1 MKRCFVRRRE
11 APHCDEHDYVI
22 VGAGSAG
29 CVLASRLSE
38 DPNSE
43 VCLLEAGPSDHSIL
57 IRMPAALIYPIESPI
72 YNWKFESEPEP
83 ALLGRRIGQA
93 RGRCLGGSSSINGM
107 VFVRGN
113 PRDFDSWKA
122 IGVAGW
128 SYEQCLPYFKRLESF
143 ENGRDPNRGGDGPIT
158 VVRSQA
164 RHAFYDAF
172 LQAGRQFG
180 LRDAGDYNS
189 GPQHGVH
196 VTQATIR
203 DGIRCS
209 TSTAYLRPAM
219 VRRNLAVQ
227 TGCLVEKIE
236 FAGKKA
242 VSVSYS
248 RRGERRKAVAA
259 KEVILCAGTI
269 GSPHLLMLS
278 GVGDADHL
286 RAHDIRVVC
295 DLRGV
300 GQDLQDHV
308 VASLRFASDK
318 TYSVTSKLTLFGR
331 ARIGLEWLLL
341 KRGLGRSNFFEVG
354 AFFGGSDPSYPNLQH
369 EFLPF
374 LAEFRSGHVEISDGY
389 QYFLSQMRP
398 YSRGYIRL
406 KSSAPT
412 RPPLISFNYL
422 SDRRDVDE
430 MVDGIRKTL
439 VISHEGAWDKYR
451 QSVLDP
457 VRADSPDDEI
467 VAWMRAM
474 ANTEHHPTSTC
485 RMGTDDMAVTNNEG
499 LVHGLDHLKIV
510 DGSILPRVPT
520 GNINAPIIM
529 AAEKISDAIR
539 RKLHPS

>member
-1 MKRCFVRRRE
+1 LDTRS
-11 APHCDEHDYVI
+11 DEYDYVI

-38 DPNSE
+38 DPDSA

-57 IRMPAALIYPIESPI
+57 IRMPAALIYPIESPV

-83 ALLGRRIGQA
+83 ELLGRRIGQA

-113 PRDFDSWKA
+113 PRDFDSWTS
-122 IGVAGW
+122 IGVDGW
-128 SYEQCLPYFKRLESF
+128 SYEQCLPYFKRLETF

-158 VVRSQA
+158 VLRSQA
-164 RHAFYDAF
+164 RHVFYDAF
-172 LQAGRQFG
+172 LQAGQQFG

-203 DGIRCS
+203 EGIRCS
-209 TSTAYLRPAM
+209 TSVAYLHPAIA
-219 VRRNLAVQ
+219 RRNLAVK
-227 TGCLVEKIE
+227 TGCFVEQIE

-248 RRGERRKAVAA
+248 RRGERRKAAA
-259 KEVILCAGTI
+259 AREVILCAGTI

-286 RAHDIRVVC
+286 RAHDIPVVC
-295 DLRGV
+295 HLPGV
-300 GQDLQDHV
+300 GQHLQDHV
-308 VASLRFASDK
+308 VASLRFASHGP
-318 TYSVTSKLTLFGR
+318 YSVKRMLTPLGR

-341 KRGLGRSNFFEVG
+341 KRGLGASNFFEVG
-354 AFFGGSDPSYPNLQH
+354 AFFGGSDPAYPTLQH

-398 YSRGYIRL
+398 YSRGCIRL
-406 KSSAPT
+406 KSSAPMQ
-412 RPPLISFNYL
+412 RPSICFNYL
-422 SDRRDVDE
+422 SDRRDIQE
-430 MVDGIRKTL
+430 MIDGVRKTL
-439 VISHEGAWDKYR
+439 IIAHESAWDKYR

-457 VRADSPDDEI
+457 VRIDSSDDEI
-467 VAWMRAM
+467 VGWMRAI

-485 RMGTDDMAVTNNEG
+485 RMGTDNMSVTDNVG
-499 LVHGLDHLKIV
+499 SVHGVDHLRIV
-510 DGSILPRVPT
+510 DGSILPRIPT
-520 GNINAPIIM
+520 GNINAAIIM
-529 AAEKISDAIR
+529 VAEKISDAIR
-539 RKLHPS
+539 GKN

>member
-1 MKRCFVRRRE
+1 LDTRS
-11 APHCDEHDYVI
+11 DEYDYVI

-38 DPNSE
+38 DPDSA
-43 VCLLEAGPSDHSIL
+43 VCLLEAGPSDHSVL
-57 IRMPAALIYPIESPI
+57 IRMPAALIYPIESPV

-83 ALLGRRIGQA
+83 ELLGRRIGQA

-113 PRDFDSWKA
+113 PRDFDSWTS
-122 IGVAGW
+122 IGVDGW
-128 SYEQCLPYFKRLESF
+128 SYEQCLPYFKRLETF

-158 VVRSQA
+158 VLRSQA
-164 RHAFYDAF
+164 RHVFYDAF
-172 LQAGRQFG
+172 LQAGQQFG

-203 DGIRCS
+203 KGIRCS
-209 TSTAYLRPAM
+209 TSVAYLHPA
-219 VRRNLAVQ
+219 VARRNLAVK
-227 TGCLVEKIE
+227 TGCFVEQIE

-248 RRGERRKAVAA
+248 RRGERRKAAA
-259 KEVILCAGTI
+259 AREVILCAGTI

-286 RAHDIRVVC
+286 RAHDIPVVC
-295 DLRGV
+295 RLPGV
-300 GQDLQDHV
+300 GQHLQDHV
-308 VASLRFASDK
+308 VASLRFASYEP
-318 TYSVTSKLTLFGR
+318 YSVKRMLTPLGR

-341 KRGLGRSNFFEVG
+341 KRGLGASNFFEVG
-354 AFFGGSDPSYPNLQH
+354 AFFGGSDPAYPTLQH

-398 YSRGYIRL
+398 YSRGRIRL
-406 KSSAPT
+406 KNSAPMQ
-412 RPPLISFNYL
+412 RPLICFNYL
-422 SDRRDVDE
+422 SDRRDIQE
-430 MVDGIRKTL
+430 MIDGVRKTL
-439 VISHEGAWDKYR
+439 IVAHESAWDNYR

-457 VRADSPDDEI
+457 VRVDSSDDEI
-467 VAWMRAM
+467 VGWMRAI

-485 RMGTDDMAVTNNEG
+485 RMGTDNMSVTDNVG
-499 LVHGLDHLKIV
+499 SVHGVDHLRIV
-510 DGSILPRVPT
+510 DGSILPRIPT
-520 GNINAPIIM
+520 GNINAAIIM
-529 AAEKISDAIR
+529 VAEKISDAIR
-539 RKLHPS
+539 GKN

>member
-308 VASLRFASDK
+308 VASLRFRIRQN
-318 TYSVTSKLTLFGR
+318 LFGHKQADFVWSLEDR
-331 ARIGLEWLLL
+331 SGVATAETWIGTKQFFRSRSIL
-341 KRGLGRSNFFEVG
+341 RGL
-354 AFFGGSDPSYPNLQH
+354 
-369 EFLPF
+369 
-374 LAEFRSGHVEISDGY
+374 
-389 QYFLSQMRP
+389 
-398 YSRGYIRL
+398 
-406 KSSAPT
+406 
-412 RPPLISFNYL
+412 
-422 SDRRDVDE
+422 
-430 MVDGIRKTL
+430 
-439 VISHEGAWDKYR
+439 
-451 QSVLDP
+451 
-457 VRADSPDDEI
+457 
-467 VAWMRAM
+467 
-474 ANTEHHPTSTC
+474 
-485 RMGTDDMAVTNNEG
+485 
-499 LVHGLDHLKIV
+499 
-510 DGSILPRVPT
+510 
-520 GNINAPIIM
+520 
-529 AAEKISDAIR
+529 
-539 RKLHPS
+539 